1 MKVLHVI
8 PSISPSLGGP
18 TKVVLNLVKALRE
31 CDIDAEIVTTN
42 DDGADQPVLDIPLN
56 QLIEYQGVPVWFLP
70 RHSQRMKEFIFSAE
84 ITSWLWNNIRNYD
97 ILDIHY
103 LFSYASSCAGIIAR
117 MQKVPYTIRT
127 MGQLTPWALSQS
139 YRRKQIYSLLI
150 ERHNLNFASA
160 IHCTSASEVQDVH
173 DYGLTNPIIN
183 LALGVNKPDDIQDA
197 KDKIRYLYGISQD
210 TTIILFLSRI
220 HYKKRP
226 DLLIKSLYKLTTND
240 NFHLIFAGTGEV
252 EYIDKLRVLIDTL
265 GLKNRI
271 SFAGFVEG
279 LDKQLL
285 LQGAD
290 IFVLPSFSEN
300 FGIAVAEA
308 MIVGLPVI
316 ITPGVQIAPEIA
328 QAKAGLIVEG
338 DEESLGNAIA
348 KLLRFP
354 KLREQLGENAR
365 DFATKQYAWKEIT
378 HNLADAYA
386 RILAQSFT
394 S

>member
-18 TKVVLNLVKALRE
+18 TKVVLNLVRALQE
-31 CDIDAEIVTTN
+31 CGIDAEIVTTN
-42 DDGADQPVLDIPLN
+42 DNGADQPVLDIPLN

-70 RHSQRMKEFIFSAE
+70 RHSQRMKEFIFSTE
-84 ITSWLWNNIRNYD
+84 ITRWLWENIRNYD

-139 YRRKQIYSLLI
+139 HRKKQIYSFLI
-150 ERHNLNFASA
+150 ERHNLNLASA
-160 IHCTSASEVQDVH
+160 IHCTSDSEVKDIH
-173 DYGLTNPIIN
+173 NYGLKNPIIN
-183 LALGVNKPDDIQDA
+183 LPLGVNKPDKIENA
-197 KDKIRYLYGISQD
+197 KDITRSIYGVSRD
-210 TTIILFLSRI
+210 TSIILFLSRI

-226 DLLIKSLYKLTTND
+226 DLLIKSLDKIAINN
-240 NFHLIFAGTGEV
+240 NFHLIVAGTGEV
-252 EYIDKLRVLIDTL
+252 NYISQLEELINTL
-265 GLKNRI
+265 KLKNRI

-279 LDKQLL
+279 YDKQLL

-338 DEESLGNAIA
+338 NEESLGNAITE
-348 KLLRFP
+348 LLRFP
-354 KLREQLGENAR
+354 KLREQLGQNAHE
-365 DFATKQYAWKEIT
+365 FATKEYAWKEIT
-378 HNLADAYA
+378 HKLVDAY
-386 RILAQSFT
+386 T
-394 S
+394 SIIKH

>member
-1 MKVLHVI
+1 VKVLHVI

-18 TKVVLNLVKALRE
+18 TKVVLNLVRALQE
-31 CDIDAEIVTTN
+31 CGVDAEIVTTN
-42 DDGADQPVLDIPLN
+42 DNGAGQPVLDVPLN

-70 RHSQRMKEFIFSAE
+70 RHSQRMKEFIFSTE
-84 ITSWLWNNIRNYD
+84 ITRWLWENIGNYD

-139 YRRKQIYSLLI
+139 QRKKQIYSLLI
-150 ERHNLNFASA
+150 ERHNLNLASA
-160 IHCTSASEVQDVH
+160 IHCTCTSEVKDVH
-173 DYGLTNPIIN
+173 SYGLKNPTIN
-183 LALGVNKPDDIQDA
+183 LPLGVNKPDKIENA
-197 KDKIRYLYGISQD
+197 KDKIRSIYEIPHD
-210 TTIILFLSRI
+210 TPIILFLSRI

-226 DLLIKSLYKLTTND
+226 DLLIKSLYKLASSND
-240 NFHLIFAGTGEV
+240 FHLIVAGTGEV
-252 EYIDKLRVLIDTL
+252 NYISQLEDLINTL
-265 GLKNRI
+265 NLKNSI

-338 DEESLGNAIA
+338 DEESLENAIT

-354 KLREQLGENAR
+354 KLREQLGQNAR

-378 HNLADAYA
+378 NKSVDAYA
-386 RILAQSFT
+386 SILT
-394 S
+394 H